1 MSERLASHSYDSV
14 SKSLHWLIAL
24 LAFSQLAMGKFFE
37 VEADE
42 EGSLF
47 VWHTTF
53 GLLVLALMLVRLA
66 WRLGHTPPALP
77 STTPAWQQTAA
88 RAMHHSFYAL
98 LILLPLSGWLLV
110 SAEGDAVSFF
120 NWLDVPALPVP
131 GGEDS
136 EDFIE
141 ETHEILGN
149 VLLVLAGIHVLAGL
163 KHHFVDRDN
172 VLRRMLP
179 G

>member
-1 MSERLASHSYDSV
+1 MKQTFPVDGYSSV
-14 SKSLHWLIAL
+14 SKTLHWLIAV

-42 EGSLF
+42 DGSLF

-66 WRLGHTPPALP
+66 WRLTHTPPALP
-77 STTPAWQQTAA
+77 STTPTWQRTAA
-88 RAMHHSFYAL
+88 RAIHFIFYAL
-98 LILLPLSGWLLV
+98 LIVLPLSGWLLV

-120 NWLDVPALPVP
+120 NWFAVPALPVP
-131 GGEDS
+131 GGESS
-136 EDFIE
+136 EDLIE
-141 ETHEILGN
+141 EVHEILGN
-149 VLLVLAGIHVLAGL
+149 VLLALAGLHVLAGL
-163 KHHFVDRDN
+163 KHHFIDRDN
-172 VLRRMLP
+172 VLRHMLP

>member
-1 MSERLASHSYDSV
+1 VNGRLPTDSYDSI
-14 SKSLHWLIAL
+14 SKSLHWLIAV

-47 VWHTTF
+47 MWHTTF
-53 GLLVLALMLVRLA
+53 GLLVLVLMVARLA

-77 STTPAWQQTAA
+77 SGTPAWQRTVA
-88 RAMHHSFYAL
+88 RGIHHSFYAL
-98 LILLPLSGWLLV
+98 LIVLPLSGWLLT

-120 NWLDVPALPVP
+120 NWFSVPALPVP
-131 GGEDS
+131 GGEAS

-149 VLLVLAGIHVLAGL
+149 VLLALAGLHVLAGF

>member
-66 WRLGHTPPALP
+66 WRLGHTPPG
-77 STTPAWQQTAA
+77 
-88 RAMHHSFYAL
+88 RRHHPQPQDPHGADGRSRGAGMC
-98 LILLPLSGWLLV
+98 S
-110 SAEGDAVSFF
+110 
-120 NWLDVPALPVP
+120 VPR
-131 GGEDS
+131 
-136 EDFIE
+136 
-141 ETHEILGN
+141 
-149 VLLVLAGIHVLAGL
+149 
-163 KHHFVDRDN
+163 RD
-172 VLRRMLP
+172 L
-179 G
+179 